1 MLIIGQFF
9 LQILTVV
16 SASQLIQSTLA
27 KYNPIVANPYVT
39 NPIFESQTFHSPKP
53 LVINDKEH
61 SRTLYRYKWESLIR
75 SVRI

>member
-16 SASQLIQSTLA
+16 SASQLIQSTLG

-39 NPIFESQTFHSPKP
+39 NPIFESQTFHRPKP
-53 LVINDKEH
+53 LVKNDKN
-61 SRTLYRYKWESLIR
+61 TLELYTGISGK
-75 SVRI
+75 V